1 MILYIVIVCLLAIAI
16 PTIIILFR
24 HIMVFD
30 NVHCPDCDAHMLFV
44 GEKKT
49 DKGNVYVFQC
59 PKCSAVKEIPTTEL
73 DSKVLKF
80 YK

>member
-1 MILYIVIVCLLAIAI
+1 
-16 PTIIILFR
+16 
-24 HIMVFD
+24 MVFD
-30 NVHCPDCDAHMLFV
+30 NVRCPDCDARMLFI
-44 GEKKT
+44 GEKST

-59 PKCSAVKEIPTTEL
+59 HKCSAVKKIPTTEL